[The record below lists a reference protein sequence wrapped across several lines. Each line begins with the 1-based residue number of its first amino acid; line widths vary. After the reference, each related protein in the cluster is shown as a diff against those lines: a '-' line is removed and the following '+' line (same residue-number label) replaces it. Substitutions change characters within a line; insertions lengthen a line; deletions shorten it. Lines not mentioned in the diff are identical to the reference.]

1 MSTYAEFLKSQG
13 ATDEDIKLLDTAIG
27 RKAFDKMNA
36 DAEAARAEGAAAVAA
51 AKKDREQLTG
61 WFNETAV
68 PEFKDME
75 RRSLAAEAEAGKAR
89 AAWKAAQ
96 ERGLVDLEQLKALGY
111 DTNPANPNPAN
122 PNPSL
127 PAGFDPS
134 KFVTRDD
141 IKGVADNAGDG
152 LAVLQDIVM
161 EHAQLFPD
169 KPLKVRQLRQEA
181 VAAGK
186 NVEQFWLE
194 RYGVNAAREK
204 KATDE
209 REAYAKK
216 LREEGAASER
226 QRLASQYG
234 NPDTRPMVTS
244 SFSFTKKTGNEQ
256 AKQPWERND
265 DASNDRVRRAAERL
279 IEKGTGAT
287 H

>member
-1 MSTYAEFLKSQG
+1 MSQTYAEFLKSQG

-111 DTNPANPNPAN
+111 DTTVPPVKTPTG
-122 PNPSL
+122 L
-127 PAGFDPS
+127 PDGFDPS
-134 KFVTRDD
+134 KFITRDD

-186 NVEQFWLE
+186 TVEQFWLE
-194 RYGVNAAREK
+194 RYGVTAAREK

-216 LREEGAASER
+216 LREEGAVAER
-226 QRLASQYG
+226 TRLASQYG

-279 IEKGTGAT
+279 IEKQSGTT